1 MGHFDTEAEPPLDA
15 VLVEPEVEL
24 ELELAVEP
32 ELEPP
37 ALLVLLGLEPV
48 VVCGSVGVEASV
60 IGVTVCTHG
69 VVGVVGVAGEV
80 ALEEVVGGEEAEG
93 LAVAVPE
100 EPALLVED
108 ASVAVPETGSVAVE
122 HTGALLTPLGV
133 EPSAVD
139 ESVRPEAPVDGARPA
154 PPAVG
159 L

>member
-48 VVCGSVGVEASV
+48 VACGSVGVEASV

-69 VVGVVGVAGEV
+69 VGVVGVAGEV
-80 ALEEVVGGEEAEG
+80 ALEEVVGGEAYTTAIVDVQMIVDG
-93 LAVAVPE
+93 HPVDDHQVHLFK
-100 EPALLVED
+100 LRD
-108 ASVAVPETGSVAVE
+108 GRIASVREYHGDERAFD
-122 HTGALLTPLGV
+122 ALFGGP
-133 EPSAVD
+133 
-139 ESVRPEAPVDGARPA
+139 
-154 PPAVG
+154 
-159 L
+159 

>member
-48 VVCGSVGVEASV
+48 VACGSVGVEASV

-69 VVGVVGVAGEV
+69 VGVVGVAGEV